1 MPCKEFQKQW
11 QKGGIVVLLPLSS
24 LPFYRKLLKMH
35 EAKYEPM
42 DKVRAQIEIN
52 IFSIFFLIII
62 NFAPGGCG
70 EDHGRDPGDE
80 GRSQP

>member
-1 MPCKEFQKQW
+1 
-11 QKGGIVVLLPLSS
+11 
-24 LPFYRKLLKMH
+24 MH

-80 GRSQP
+80 GRPQP